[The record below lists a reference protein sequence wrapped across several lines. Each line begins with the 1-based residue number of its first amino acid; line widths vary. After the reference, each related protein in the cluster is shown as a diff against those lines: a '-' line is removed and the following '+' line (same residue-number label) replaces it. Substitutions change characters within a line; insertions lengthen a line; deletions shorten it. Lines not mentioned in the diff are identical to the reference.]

1 MRTRAFTRRDAS
13 RRVRAFTLLELVIA
27 VAITALVMAMVGG
40 ILMSTLEADEKVNQ
54 ALSAEKVGYGVV
66 SLIRR
71 DLEACYT
78 YALGAQSF
86 KGERGT
92 EGSVADRMA
101 FVSAVEG
108 DPDPQSGR
116 RPKFQRIGYR
126 LKQEQNG
133 NVLALY
139 RYAEPYTST
148 KDDPLAAGQYAFVAT
163 GLKSLKFSYLDGKD
177 KTWKDDEWKE
187 TDRVPIAVKITV
199 ELVPTGANKDTSG
212 FGLNSATTVESTVA
226 IPTVGAPAPD
236 GDPNKPP
243 G

>member
-1 MRTRAFTRRDAS
+1 MRRNAG
-13 RRVRAFTLLELVIA
+13 FTLLELVIA

-40 ILMSTLEADEKVNQ
+40 ILMSTLEADEKVSQ
-54 ALSAEKVGYGVV
+54 SLASEKVGYGVV
-66 SLIRR
+66 SLMRR
-71 DLEACYT
+71 DLEACYS
-78 YALGAQSF
+78 YALGAQAF

-92 EGSVADRMA
+92 EGSVADRVA

-126 LKQEQNG
+126 LKQEQSS
-133 NVLALY
+133 NVLAVY

-148 KDDPLAAGQYAFVAT
+148 KDDPLAAGSYAFVAT
-163 GLKSLKFSYLDGKD
+163 GIKSLKLSYLDPKD

-187 TDRVPIAVKITV
+187 TDRVPMAVKIKV
-199 ELVPTGANKDTSG
+199 ELAPTGDQAPQQSG
-212 FGLNSATTVESTVA
+212 FGLNAAATVESTIA
-226 IPTVGAPAPD
+226 IPTMFAPTPD
-236 GDPNKPP
+236 PDPGTPP